1 MRNYDRRKGNKMKI
15 KKEKLNE
22 LLDLGFEK
30 KGDTYFKSLVN
41 DDYCSIVIYVDKD
54 RDISA
59 EMEFGTDKW
68 FAHNRYYEPM
78 YDADVIDDYW
88 TEIPLDLLFEFYE
101 KGMIENVK

>member
-1 MRNYDRRKGNKMKI
+1 MKI

-30 KGDTYFKSLVN
+30 KQDTYRKSLIN
-41 DDYCSIVIYVDKD
+41 DDYCLIVIYVDKD
-54 RDISA
+54 RDISV

-68 FAHNRYYEPM
+68 FIHNRHYEPN
-78 YDADVIDDYW
+78 YDADCCDDYY

-101 KGMIENVK
+101 KGMIDNEK